1 MAAVDA
7 VPDREQQT
15 KGRLTQFPPS
25 FSMKILPAPM
35 PTNQTDEDLSRLER
49 DIRQLKIE
57 FEQYFG
63 GGKKKPPADIEWR
76 IEQVIKRYGDR
87 AAEMNY
93 GQRFR
98 YGNLTQTYVKYREI
112 FHKRMQ
118 KREEGKV
125 ERHFGAA
132 ARAIEAERAR
142 TQRTPTPPSIA
153 ITCSDLERET
163 GKVDEL
169 YRAFRE
175 SLQNSGESVERLS
188 REKFEKFL
196 LQKSEQIRKQR
207 GEQIEFVVSVE
218 NGKTRLKARVKS

>member
-1 MAAVDA
+1 MA
-7 VPDREQQT
+7 
-15 KGRLTQFPPS
+15 
-25 FSMKILPAPM
+25 I
-35 PTNQTDEDLSRLER
+35 NQTDEDLSRLER

-63 GGKKKPPADIEWR
+63 GGKKRPPSDIEWR

-98 YGNLTQTYVKYREI
+98 YGNLTQTYSKYREI

-118 KREEGKV
+118 KREEGTV
-125 ERHFGAA
+125 QRHFGAA
-132 ARAIEAERAR
+132 ARAIQAERSRSGTAS
-142 TQRTPTPPSIA
+142 PSPVA
-153 ITCSDLERET
+153 VTCSDLERES

-175 SLQNSGESVERLS
+175 ALNSSGESVERLS
-188 REKFEKFL
+188 REKFQKFL

-207 GEQIEFVVSVE
+207 GEQIEFLVSIE
-218 NGKTRLKARVKS
+218 NGKARLKARVKT

>member
-1 MAAVDA
+1 MA
-7 VPDREQQT
+7 
-15 KGRLTQFPPS
+15 
-25 FSMKILPAPM
+25 
-35 PTNQTDEDLSRLER
+35 TNQTDEDLNRLER

-63 GGKKKPPADIEWR
+63 GGKKRPPNDIEWR

-98 YGNLTQTYVKYREI
+98 YGNLTQTYSKYREI

-118 KREEGKV
+118 KREEGTV
-125 ERHFGAA
+125 QRHFGAA
-132 ARAIEAERAR
+132 ARAIQAERSRSGTAS
-142 TQRTPTPPSIA
+142 PSPVA
-153 ITCSDLERET
+153 VTCSDLERES

-175 SLQNSGESVERLS
+175 ALNSSGESVERLS
-188 REKFEKFL
+188 REKFQKFL
-196 LQKSEQIRKQR
+196 LQKSDQIRKQR
-207 GEQIEFVVSVE
+207 GEQIEFLVSIE
-218 NGKTRLKARVKS
+218 NGKARLRARVKS

>member
-1 MAAVDA
+1 MA
-7 VPDREQQT
+7 
-15 KGRLTQFPPS
+15 
-25 FSMKILPAPM
+25 
-35 PTNQTDEDLSRLER
+35 TNQTDEDLSRLER

-63 GGKKKPPADIEWR
+63 GGKKRPPNDIEWR

-98 YGNLTQTYVKYREI
+98 YGNLTQTYSKYREI

-118 KREEGKV
+118 KREEGTV
-125 ERHFGAA
+125 QRHFGAA
-132 ARAIEAERAR
+132 ARAIQAERAR
-142 TQRTPTPPSIA
+142 SGTASPSPVA
-153 ITCSDLERET
+153 VTCSDLERES

-175 SLQNSGESVERLS
+175 ALNSSGESVERLS
-188 REKFEKFL
+188 REKFQKFL

-207 GEQIEFVVSVE
+207 GEQIEFLVSIE
-218 NGKTRLKARVKS
+218 NGKARLKARVKS

>member
-1 MAAVDA
+1 MA
-7 VPDREQQT
+7 
-15 KGRLTQFPPS
+15 
-25 FSMKILPAPM
+25 
-35 PTNQTDEDLSRLER
+35 TNQTDEDLNRLER

-63 GGKKKPPADIEWR
+63 GGKKRPPSDIEWR

-98 YGNLTQTYVKYREI
+98 YGNLTQTYSKYREI

-118 KREEGKV
+118 KREEGTV
-125 ERHFGAA
+125 QRHFGAA
-132 ARAIEAERAR
+132 ARAIQAERAR
-142 TQRTPTPPSIA
+142 SGTASPSPVA
-153 ITCSDLERET
+153 VTCSDLERES

-175 SLQNSGESVERLS
+175 ALNSSGESVERLS
-188 REKFEKFL
+188 REKFQKFL

-207 GEQIEFVVSVE
+207 GEQIEFLVSIE
-218 NGKTRLKARVKS
+218 NGKARLKARVKS

>member
-1 MAAVDA
+1 MA
-7 VPDREQQT
+7 
-15 KGRLTQFPPS
+15 
-25 FSMKILPAPM
+25 
-35 PTNQTDEDLSRLER
+35 TNQTDEDLSRLER

-57 FEQYFG
+57 YEQYFG
-63 GGKKKPPADIEWR
+63 GGKKRPPSDIEWR

-98 YGNLTQTYVKYREI
+98 YGNLTQTYSKYREI

-118 KREEGKV
+118 KREEGTV
-125 ERHFGAA
+125 QRHFGAA
-132 ARAIEAERAR
+132 ARAIQAERAR
-142 TQRTPTPPSIA
+142 SGTASPSPVA
-153 ITCSDLERET
+153 VTCSDLERES

-175 SLQNSGESVERLS
+175 ALNSSGESVERLS
-188 REKFEKFL
+188 REKFQKFL

-207 GEQIEFVVSVE
+207 GEQIEFLVSIE
-218 NGKTRLKARVKS
+218 NGKARLKARVKS

>member
-1 MAAVDA
+1 MA
-7 VPDREQQT
+7 
-15 KGRLTQFPPS
+15 
-25 FSMKILPAPM
+25 
-35 PTNQTDEDLSRLER
+35 TNQTDEDLSRLER

-63 GGKKKPPADIEWR
+63 GGKKRPPSDIEWR

-98 YGNLTQTYVKYREI
+98 YGNLTQTYSKYREI

-118 KREEGKV
+118 KREEGTV
-125 ERHFGAA
+125 QRHFGAA
-132 ARAIEAERAR
+132 ARAIQAERAR
-142 TQRTPTPPSIA
+142 SGTTSPSPVA
-153 ITCSDLERET
+153 VTCSDLERES

-175 SLQNSGESVERLS
+175 ALNSSGESVERLS
-188 REKFEKFL
+188 REKFQKFL

-207 GEQIEFVVSVE
+207 GEQIEFLVSIE
-218 NGKTRLKARVKS
+218 NGKARLKARVKT

>member
-1 MAAVDA
+1 
-7 VPDREQQT
+7 
-15 KGRLTQFPPS
+15 
-25 FSMKILPAPM
+25 M
-35 PTNQTDEDLSRLER
+35 PTNQTDDDLSRLER

-63 GGKKKPPADIEWR
+63 GGKKRPPAEIEWR

-87 AAEMNY
+87 AAQMNY

-125 ERHFGAA
+125 DRHFGAA
-132 ARAIEAERAR
+132 ARAIQAERAR
-142 TQRTPTPPSIA
+142 APRAAAPSIA
-153 ITCSDLERET
+153 IACSDLERET

-169 YRAFRE
+169 YRVFRE
-175 SLQNSGESVERLS
+175 ALETSGESVERLS

-207 GEQIEFVVSVE
+207 GQQIEFVVSVE
-218 NGKTRLKARVKS
+218 NGKTRLKARIKS

>member
-1 MAAVDA
+1 MA
-7 VPDREQQT
+7 
-15 KGRLTQFPPS
+15 
-25 FSMKILPAPM
+25 
-35 PTNQTDEDLSRLER
+35 TNQTDEDLNRLER

-63 GGKKKPPADIEWR
+63 GGKKRPPNDIEWR

-98 YGNLTQTYVKYREI
+98 YGNLTQTYSKYREI

-118 KREEGKV
+118 KREEGTV
-125 ERHFGAA
+125 QRHFGAA
-132 ARAIEAERAR
+132 ARAIQAERSRSGTAS
-142 TQRTPTPPSIA
+142 PSPVA
-153 ITCSDLERET
+153 VTCSDLERES

-175 SLQNSGESVERLS
+175 ALNSSGESVERLS
-188 REKFEKFL
+188 REKFQKFL

-207 GEQIEFVVSVE
+207 GEQIEFLVSIE
-218 NGKTRLKARVKS
+218 NGKARLKARVKS

>member
-1 MAAVDA
+1 MA
-7 VPDREQQT
+7 
-15 KGRLTQFPPS
+15 
-25 FSMKILPAPM
+25 
-35 PTNQTDEDLSRLER
+35 TNQTDEDLSRLER

-63 GGKKKPPADIEWR
+63 GGKKRPPSDIEWR

-98 YGNLTQTYVKYREI
+98 YGNLTQTYSKYREI

-118 KREEGKV
+118 KREEGTV
-125 ERHFGAA
+125 QRHFGAA
-132 ARAIEAERAR
+132 ARAIQAERSRSGHTAS
-142 TQRTPTPPSIA
+142 PSPVA
-153 ITCSDLERET
+153 VTCSDLERESS
-163 GKVDEL
+163 KVDEL

-175 SLQNSGESVERLS
+175 ALNTSGESVERLS
-188 REKFEKFL
+188 REKFQKFL

-207 GEQIEFVVSVE
+207 GDQIEFLVSIE
-218 NGKTRLKARVKS
+218 NGKARLKARVKS

>member
-1 MAAVDA
+1 MA
-7 VPDREQQT
+7 
-15 KGRLTQFPPS
+15 
-25 FSMKILPAPM
+25 
-35 PTNQTDEDLSRLER
+35 TNQTDEDLSRLER

-63 GGKKKPPADIEWR
+63 GGKKRPPSDIEWR
-76 IEQVIKRYGDR
+76 IEQIIKRYGDR

-98 YGNLTQTYVKYREI
+98 YGNLTQTYSKYREI

-118 KREEGKV
+118 KREEGTV
-125 ERHFGAA
+125 QRHFGAA
-132 ARAIEAERAR
+132 ARAIQAERAR
-142 TQRTPTPPSIA
+142 SGTASPSPVA
-153 ITCSDLERET
+153 VTCSDLERES

-175 SLQNSGESVERLS
+175 ALNSSGESVERLS
-188 REKFEKFL
+188 REKFQKFL

-207 GEQIEFVVSVE
+207 GEQIEFLVSIE
-218 NGKTRLKARVKS
+218 NGKARLKARVKS

>member
-1 MAAVDA
+1 MA
-7 VPDREQQT
+7 
-15 KGRLTQFPPS
+15 
-25 FSMKILPAPM
+25 
-35 PTNQTDEDLSRLER
+35 TNQTDEDLSRLER

-63 GGKKKPPADIEWR
+63 GGKKRPPSDIEWR

-98 YGNLTQTYVKYREI
+98 YGNLTQTYSKYREI

-118 KREEGKV
+118 KREEGTV
-125 ERHFGAA
+125 QRHFGAA
-132 ARAIEAERAR
+132 ARAIQAERSRSGHTAS
-142 TQRTPTPPSIA
+142 PSPVA
-153 ITCSDLERET
+153 VTCSDLERES

-175 SLQNSGESVERLS
+175 ALNSSGESVERLS
-188 REKFEKFL
+188 REKFQKFL

-207 GEQIEFVVSVE
+207 GEQIEFLVSIE
-218 NGKTRLKARVKS
+218 NGKARLKARVKS

>member
-1 MAAVDA
+1 MA
-7 VPDREQQT
+7 
-15 KGRLTQFPPS
+15 
-25 FSMKILPAPM
+25 I
-35 PTNQTDEDLSRLER
+35 NQTDEDLSRLER

-63 GGKKKPPADIEWR
+63 GGKKRPPSDIEWR
-76 IEQVIKRYGDR
+76 IEQIIKRYGDR

-98 YGNLTQTYVKYREI
+98 YGNLTQTYSKYREI

-118 KREEGKV
+118 KREEGTV
-125 ERHFGAA
+125 QRHFGAA
-132 ARAIEAERAR
+132 ARAIQAERSRSGTAS
-142 TQRTPTPPSIA
+142 PSPVA
-153 ITCSDLERET
+153 VTCSDLERES

-175 SLQNSGESVERLS
+175 ALNTSGESVERLS
-188 REKFEKFL
+188 REKFQKFL

-207 GEQIEFVVSVE
+207 GEQIEFLVSIE
-218 NGKTRLKARVKS
+218 NGKARLKARVKS

>member
-1 MAAVDA
+1 MA
-7 VPDREQQT
+7 
-15 KGRLTQFPPS
+15 
-25 FSMKILPAPM
+25 
-35 PTNQTDEDLSRLER
+35 TNQTDEDLNRLER

-63 GGKKKPPADIEWR
+63 GGKKRPPADIEWR
-76 IEQVIKRYGDR
+76 IEQIIKRYGDR

-98 YGNLTQTYVKYREI
+98 YGNLTQTYSKYREI

-118 KREEGKV
+118 KREEGTV
-125 ERHFGAA
+125 QRHFGAA
-132 ARAIEAERAR
+132 ARAIQAERAR
-142 TQRTPTPPSIA
+142 SGTASPSPVA
-153 ITCSDLERET
+153 VTCSDLERES

-175 SLQNSGESVERLS
+175 ALNSSGESVERLS
-188 REKFEKFL
+188 REKFQKFL

-207 GEQIEFVVSVE
+207 GEQIEFLVSIE
-218 NGKTRLKARVKS
+218 NGKARLKARVKS

>member
-1 MAAVDA
+1 MA
-7 VPDREQQT
+7 
-15 KGRLTQFPPS
+15 
-25 FSMKILPAPM
+25 I
-35 PTNQTDEDLSRLER
+35 NQTDEDLSRLER

-63 GGKKKPPADIEWR
+63 GGKKRPPSDIEWR

-98 YGNLTQTYVKYREI
+98 YGNLTQTYSKYREI

-118 KREEGKV
+118 KREEGTV
-125 ERHFGAA
+125 QRHFGAA
-132 ARAIEAERAR
+132 ARAIQAERSRSGTAS
-142 TQRTPTPPSIA
+142 PSPVAVI
-153 ITCSDLERET
+153 CSDLERES

-175 SLQNSGESVERLS
+175 ALNTSGESVERLS
-188 REKFEKFL
+188 REKFQKFL

-207 GEQIEFVVSVE
+207 GEQIEFLVSIE
-218 NGKTRLKARVKS
+218 NGKARLKARVKS

>member
-1 MAAVDA
+1 MA
-7 VPDREQQT
+7 
-15 KGRLTQFPPS
+15 
-25 FSMKILPAPM
+25 
-35 PTNQTDEDLSRLER
+35 TNQTDEDLSRLER

-63 GGKKKPPADIEWR
+63 GGKKRPPNDIEWR

-98 YGNLTQTYVKYREI
+98 YGNLTQTYSKYREI

-118 KREEGKV
+118 KREEGTV
-125 ERHFGAA
+125 QRHFGAA
-132 ARAIEAERAR
+132 ARAIQAERSRSGTAS
-142 TQRTPTPPSIA
+142 PSPVAVI
-153 ITCSDLERET
+153 CSDLERES

-175 SLQNSGESVERLS
+175 ALNTSGESVERLS
-188 REKFEKFL
+188 REKFQKFL

-207 GEQIEFVVSVE
+207 GEQIEFLVSIE
-218 NGKTRLKARVKS
+218 NGKARLKARVKS

>member
-1 MAAVDA
+1 
-7 VPDREQQT
+7 
-15 KGRLTQFPPS
+15 
-25 FSMKILPAPM
+25 M
-35 PTNQTDEDLSRLER
+35 PTNQTDDDLSRLER

-63 GGKKKPPADIEWR
+63 GGKKRPPAEIEWR

-87 AAEMNY
+87 AAQMNY

-125 ERHFGAA
+125 DRHFGAA
-132 ARAIEAERAR
+132 ARAIQAERAR
-142 TQRTPTPPSIA
+142 APRAAAAPSIA
-153 ITCSDLERET
+153 IACSDLERET

-169 YRAFRE
+169 YRVFRE
-175 SLQNSGESVERLS
+175 ALQTSGESVERLS

-207 GEQIEFVVSVE
+207 GQQIEFVVSVE
-218 NGKTRLKARVKS
+218 NGKTRLKARIKS

>member
-1 MAAVDA
+1 MA
-7 VPDREQQT
+7 
-15 KGRLTQFPPS
+15 
-25 FSMKILPAPM
+25 
-35 PTNQTDEDLSRLER
+35 TNQTDEDLSRLER

-63 GGKKKPPADIEWR
+63 GGKKRPPSDIEWR

-98 YGNLTQTYVKYREI
+98 YGNLTQTYSKYREI

-118 KREEGKV
+118 KREEGTV
-125 ERHFGAA
+125 QRHFGAA
-132 ARAIEAERAR
+132 ARAIQAERSRSGTAS
-142 TQRTPTPPSIA
+142 PLPVAVI
-153 ITCSDLERET
+153 CSDLERES

-175 SLQNSGESVERLS
+175 ALNSSGESVERLS
-188 REKFEKFL
+188 REKFQKFL

-207 GEQIEFVVSVE
+207 GEQIEFLVSIE
-218 NGKTRLKARVKS
+218 NGKARLKARVKS

>member
-1 MAAVDA
+1 
-7 VPDREQQT
+7 
-15 KGRLTQFPPS
+15 
-25 FSMKILPAPM
+25 M
-35 PTNQTDEDLSRLER
+35 PTSQTDEDLSRLER

-63 GGKKKPPADIEWR
+63 GGRKKPPADIEWR
-76 IEQVIKRYGDR
+76 IEQLVKRYGDR
-87 AAEMNY
+87 SAEMNY

-98 YGNLTQTYVKYREI
+98 YSNLTQTYVKYREI
-112 FHKRMQ
+112 FHKRMLR
-118 KREEGKV
+118 REEGKV

-142 TQRTPTPPSIA
+142 THRTPVSPSVT

-175 SLQNSGESVERLS
+175 SLENSGESVERLS

-196 LQKSEQIRKQR
+196 LQKSEQIRQER
-207 GEQIEFVVSVE
+207 GQQIEFVISVE
-218 NGKTRLKARVKS
+218 NGKTRLKARIKS

>member
-1 MAAVDA
+1 MA
-7 VPDREQQT
+7 
-15 KGRLTQFPPS
+15 
-25 FSMKILPAPM
+25 
-35 PTNQTDEDLSRLER
+35 TNQTDEDLSRLER

-63 GGKKKPPADIEWR
+63 GGKKRPPNDIEWR

-98 YGNLTQTYVKYREI
+98 YGNLTQTYSKYREI

-118 KREEGKV
+118 KREEGTV
-125 ERHFGAA
+125 QRHFGAA
-132 ARAIEAERAR
+132 ARAIQAERAR
-142 TQRTPTPPSIA
+142 SGTASPSPVA
-153 ITCSDLERET
+153 VTCSDLERES

-175 SLQNSGESVERLS
+175 ALNTSGESVERLS
-188 REKFEKFL
+188 REKFQKFL

-207 GEQIEFVVSVE
+207 GEQIEFLVSIE
-218 NGKTRLKARVKS
+218 NGKARLKARVKS